1 MLNADRWRV
10 WAMTEYTVEFN
21 LRDNGG
27 RRAGIDRRHFSY
39 TGHIPER
46 RGEKDRRE
54 TSDRRS
60 GEERRC
66 GEDRRSGLDRRSLEE
81 TRIGSLGRR
90 KNGERRSGEDR
101 RDFTIY

>member
-1 MLNADRWRV
+1 
-10 WAMTEYTVEFN
+10 MTEYTVEFN

-46 RGEKDRRE
+46 RRGDDRRKA
-54 TSDRRS
+54 S
-60 GEERRC
+60 
-66 GEDRRSGLDRRSLEE
+66 DRRSGLDRRSYEE
-81 TRIGSLGRR
+81 RRIGSLGRR

-101 RDFTIY
+101 RDLMIY